1 MNSVQE
7 AMAEACERVL
17 RKPLRRILSPI
28 ALTFRNHRSRPGARV
43 GRRVIETNSLALEG
57 DIHMFDLRK
66 FRHIKSNLM
75 LNVHQSGI
83 LLTKFDAKGLES

>member
-7 AMAEACERVL
+7 AMAEACEQSPYW
-17 RKPLRRILSPI
+17 KPLRCILIPI
-28 ALTFRNHRSRPGARV
+28 ALTFRNHRSRPGPRV

-66 FRHIKSNLM
+66 FRHIESNLM
-75 LNVHQSGI
+75 INFINQV
-83 LLTKFDAKGLES
+83 FF